1 MDAIPPEVPIDER
14 NEPRLKTSTP
24 ADKTVLFV
32 QVTYGHMHY
41 PVSQAPPF
49 HPMVLIEQMIEVSGR
64 GAAPHTVATSHSF
77 GFFFSIACRQFWN
90 KRSDLLSMHAMP
102 DFRRDITRCLSR
114 TLLSRRLVPSCR
126 SD

>member
-24 ADKTVLFV
+24 ADKTVSFV

-64 GAAPHTVATSHSF
+64 GAAPHTVDEPLNL
-77 GFFFSIACRQFWN
+77 FFFSIACRQFWN

-114 TLLSRRLVPSCR
+114 TLLS
-126 SD
+126 